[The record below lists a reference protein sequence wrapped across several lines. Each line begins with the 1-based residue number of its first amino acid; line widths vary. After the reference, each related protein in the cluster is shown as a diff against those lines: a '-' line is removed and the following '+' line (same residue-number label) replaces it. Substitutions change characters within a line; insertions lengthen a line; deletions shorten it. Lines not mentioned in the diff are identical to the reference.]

1 MFVCCCSTDNCA
13 KYANAKPSEKH
24 SFMSFFAAVLLHMT
38 GSPTG
43 IPLTVRCAAEH
54 ARTMWKTCLLTGFLV
69 LLCAVVDVTAAES
82 ADTSNADD
90 NATSTTTTESD
101 DTTAE
106 TTIDWRQYLRNDVRA
121 PGKKRGRRYR
131 AKEKTEV
138 EVVIEAGEDA
148 EEEIIDVDDRRLDLQ
163 DKSADAS
170 AWKPHGPVREKTHER
185 RQDIDGQSRLVRE

>member
-13 KYANAKPSEKH
+13 KYANAKSSEKH
-24 SFMSFFAAVLLHMT
+24 SFMSFFAAVQLTMT

-54 ARTMWKTCLLTGFLV
+54 ARTMYKICFLSGLLI
-69 LLCAVVDVTAAES
+69 LLCVVVDVAAAES
-82 ADTSNADD
+82 TDTTSANGTT
-90 NATSTTTTESD
+90 TSTTATESD
-101 DTTAE
+101 GTTAE

-131 AKEKTEV
+131 AKEKTDV

-163 DKSADAS
+163 NTSADAG
-170 AWKPHGPVREKTHER
+170 AWEPHGPVREKTHER
-185 RQDIDGQSRLVRE
+185 RKEIDGQSRLVRE